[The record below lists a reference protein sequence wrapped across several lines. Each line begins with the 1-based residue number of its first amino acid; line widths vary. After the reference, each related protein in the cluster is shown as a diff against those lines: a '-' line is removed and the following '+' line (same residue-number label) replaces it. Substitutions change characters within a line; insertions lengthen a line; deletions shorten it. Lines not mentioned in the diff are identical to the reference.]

1 MEKIVYE
8 NHRTSYNDRSGFD
21 PYSGRELHL
30 DTDIFE
36 SRLLTSLGL
45 LDLVARLEQEFKII
59 ILPEELIHEH
69 FVSIATIIGF
79 IDNKLAEA
87 S

>member
-1 MEKIVYE
+1 MKITEQVTMIVAGLT
-8 NHRTSYNDRSGFD
+8 RIPAG
-21 PYSGRELHL
+21 ELHL
-30 DTDIFE
+30 NTDIFE

-69 FVSIATIIGF
+69 FASIATIIGF

>member
-1 MEKIVYE
+1 MKITEQVTMIVAGLT
-8 NHRTSYNDRSGFD
+8 RIPAG
-21 PYSGRELHL
+21 ELRL

-45 LDLVARLEQEFKII
+45 LDLVSRLEQEFKII

-69 FVSIATIIGF
+69 FASIATIIGF

>member
-1 MEKIVYE
+1 MKITEQVTMIVAGLT
-8 NHRTSYNDRSGFD
+8 RV
-21 PYSGRELHL
+21 PAVELRP

-36 SRLLTSLGL
+36 SRLLSSLGL
-45 LDLVARLEQEFKII
+45 LDLVDRLEREFKII

-69 FVSIATIIGF
+69 FASIGTIIGF
-79 IDNKLAEA
+79 VGHKLAEA

>member
-1 MEKIVYE
+1 MKITEQVTMIVAGLT
-8 NHRTSYNDRSGFD
+8 RIPAG
-21 PYSGRELHL
+21 ELRL

-45 LDLVARLEQEFKII
+45 LDLVSRLEQEFKII
-59 ILPEELIHEH
+59 ILPEELIHDH
-69 FVSIATIIGF
+69 FASIATIIGF

>member
-1 MEKIVYE
+1 MKITEQVTMIVAGLT
-8 NHRTSYNDRSGFD
+8 RIPAG
-21 PYSGRELHL
+21 ELRL

-69 FVSIATIIGF
+69 FASIATIIGF

>member
-1 MEKIVYE
+1 MKITEQVTMIVAGLT
-8 NHRTSYNDRSGFD
+8 RIPAG
-21 PYSGRELHL
+21 ELRL

-59 ILPEELIHEH
+59 ILPEELIHDH
-69 FVSIATIIGF
+69 FASIATIIGF